1 MRITLITSHD
11 LFPDEQP
18 SMLLAIWMLSKPR
31 IEEMWYDALS
41 KSSTN
46 DTLLENLNLAQD
58 GYSDMECLAMK
69 KYSKS
74 NPKFS
79 LAVDV
84 CNRKR
89 TAICRVDPQMI
100 SSVTQ
105 TPKFPCLTKSSA
117 DRRKRNAAQGQE
129 LEKHKGVFS
138 YLCLVE

>member
-1 MRITLITSHD
+1 
-11 LFPDEQP
+11 
-18 SMLLAIWMLSKPR
+18 
-31 IEEMWYDALS
+31 MWYDALS
-41 KSSTN
+41 KSSSN
-46 DTLLENLNLAQD
+46 DTLLENLNVAKD
-58 GYSDMECLAMK
+58 GYSDAECLVMK
-69 KYSKS
+69 KYSKL

-117 DRRKRNAAQGQE
+117 DRRKRNAAQDQE

-138 YLCLVE
+138 YLCLIE